1 MKKLNDKKKN
11 IKTTQLITN
20 MANNRII
27 TIDGNIGSGKSTLLA
42 HLKEHFKSNANIV
55 FLREPV
61 DEWESIKDKDG
72 NSMVK
77 KFYAD
82 QEKYSF
88 SFQMMAYISRLA
100 LLKEAMKTYPEA
112 IIITERSLY
121 TDKCVFAKMLYD
133 MEKIEDVNYQIYLK
147 WFDTFAQECPIHQCI
162 YVNTSPT
169 ICHDRIMKRSR
180 TGEDSI
186 PLDYLTRCDNY
197 HKTMLY
203 EFLQM
208 FQQGQKDI
216 VVLNGNIDIYSSP
229 NELKNW
235 MNKISTILV

>member
-1 MKKLNDKKKN
+1 
-11 IKTTQLITN
+11 

-42 HLKEHFKSNANIV
+42 HLKEYFKSNTNVV

-100 LLKEAMKTYPEA
+100 LLKEAMKTHPGA
-112 IIITERSLY
+112 TIITERSLY
-121 TDKCVFAKMLYD
+121 TDKCVFAKMLYN

-162 YVNTSPT
+162 YVDASPT
-169 ICHDRIMKRSR
+169 TCHDRIMKRSR
-180 TGEDSI
+180 TGEDCI
-186 PLDYLTRCDNY
+186 PINYLTSCDEY
-197 HKTMLY
+197 HKTMLC

-208 FQQGQKDI
+208 FQQGAKDI

-229 NELKNW
+229 DELKNW
-235 MNKISTILV
+235 MQKISTILV